1 MSMQFSKDHYWVRLA
16 DTLDGHAIDSV
27 VVGVTPRALDG
38 LGNLISVILP
48 NVGETLA
55 QGAAAAEIE
64 SDKAV
69 TNLYT
74 PVSGEIIAVNAA
86 LRDTPTLANTD
97 PLGAGWFFRVKLSNP
112 GQLDALLDEKAY
124 AELFWAP

>member
-1 MSMQFSKDHYWVRLA
+1 M
-16 DTLDGHAIDSV
+16 
-27 VVGVTPRALDG
+27 
-38 LGNLISVILP
+38 
-48 NVGETLA
+48 
-55 QGAAAAEIE
+55 
-64 SDKAV
+64 

>member
-1 MSMQFSKDHYWVRLA
+1 M
-16 DTLDGHAIDSV
+16 
-27 VVGVTPRALDG
+27 
-38 LGNLISVILP
+38 ILP
-48 NVGETLA
+48 NVGDV
-55 QGAAAAEIE
+55 GAGSRRGRDRVGQSGDEP
-64 SDKAV
+64 V
-69 TNLYT
+69 H
-74 PVSGEIIAVNAA
+74 PVSGEIIAVNTA

>member
-1 MSMQFSKDHYWVRLA
+1 
-16 DTLDGHAIDSV
+16 
-27 VVGVTPRALDG
+27 RALAG

>member
-1 MSMQFSKDHYWVRLA
+1 MQFSKDHYWVRLA

-38 LGNLISVILP
+38 LGNLISVILL

>member
-1 MSMQFSKDHYWVRLA
+1 MQFSKDHYWVRLA

-27 VVGVTPRALDG
+27 VVGVTPRALAG

-55 QGAAAAEIE
+55 QSRRGRDRVGQSGDEP
-64 SDKAV
+64 V
-69 TNLYT
+69 H
-74 PVSGEIIAVNAA
+74 PVSGEIIAVNA